1 MVNITKAEG
10 KPKCYF
16 DPRYVLIKN
25 HKPPFNKLSFA
36 KVDGVYVSGYFQDM
50 RKKVLHHGDSLNDD
64 DFNEIVSKV
73 NFDYQIQ
80 FTEEEVRRFNE
91 FN

>member
-1 MVNITKAEG
+1 MINVTKAEG

-16 DPRYVLIKN
+16 DSKYVLIKN

-36 KVDGVYVSGYFQDM
+36 KVDGIYESEYFLDLQ
-50 RKKVLHHGDSLNDD
+50 KKLLHGGDLLNDN
-64 DFNEIVSKV
+64 DFEEIHLKI
-73 NFDYQIQ
+73 NYGNRIG
-80 FTEEEVRRFNE
+80 FTEEDIRQFNN

>member
-1 MVNITKAEG
+1 MINITKAEG

-16 DPRYVLIKN
+16 DSKYVLIKK

-36 KVDGVYVSGYFQDM
+36 KIDGIYISDYFEDLQ
-50 RKKVLHHGDSLNDD
+50 KKQLHDGNPLNEKE
-64 DFNEIVSKV
+64 FKEIIVKI
-73 NFDYQIQ
+73 NYKKQIR
-80 FTEEEVRRFNE
+80 FKEEEIRRFNE